1 MRGECRPFSLEDIK
15 AYLLILKRKKLRV
28 VRSLLDKHIS
38 SWKKKRSKAENG
50 LSLALRALKRKV
62 CT

>member
-15 AYLLILKRKKLRV
+15 AYLLILKRKNLRV

-38 SWKKKRSKAENG
+38 SLEKKKVK
-50 LSLALRALKRKV
+50 LKMAYH
-62 CT
+62 